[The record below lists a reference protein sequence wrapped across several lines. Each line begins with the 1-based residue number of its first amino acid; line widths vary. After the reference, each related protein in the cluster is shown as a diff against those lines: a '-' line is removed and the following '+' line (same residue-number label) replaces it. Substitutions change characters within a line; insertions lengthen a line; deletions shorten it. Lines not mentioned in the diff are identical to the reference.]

1 MAIHLYYEEEY
12 IPSDLKIVKENDKY
26 FRDHIIFRDTPE
38 VRRVLENLEQ
48 AEYVNEY
55 SFVSKKW
62 RQMGPRPIEDLSTG
76 CKTVLNIILSEETE
90 TTCFLPIECG
100 KLAWNE
106 ILKLNAG
113 HSLIRVCS
121 VIVPRN
127 ETYDIEFNGKH
138 FSDISLFVLEVNKL
152 DKGIQDGEDEF

>member
-1 MAIHLYYEEEY
+1 ML
-12 IPSDLKIVKENDKY
+12 
-26 FRDHIIFRDTPE
+26 
-38 VRRVLENLEQ
+38 
-48 AEYVNEY
+48 
-55 SFVSKKW
+55 
-62 RQMGPRPIEDLSTG
+62 
-76 CKTVLNIILSEETE
+76 
-90 TTCFLPIECG
+90 LPIECG